1 VGTESSG
8 GRRGRFWRA
17 AFAADTGHGNDGSNE
32 LDARS
37 GPQRANGSAD
47 ANEGVSEPVLTRRVS
62 GARREAFANFVTA
75 EVSILEGVAA
85 EADAPDAPDAPAR
98 VPAPAAAPALETPPA
113 RTRCS
118 AQPGK
123 DVSSK

>member
-85 EADAPDAPDAPAR
+85 EADAPDAPAR